1 MISAAGTRSDGPS
14 FLSRPPTD
22 DRCGRGEQLPVPGTH
37 VFGPFRRGEES
48 AGALRP
54 SPGQPWTRA
63 LFWSAKDPR
72 PATRATAAP
81 PTTGHATAPIPPPGS
96 ERDTWDPVRG
106 ERGVPP
112 SGQQVSITR
121 PATPL
126 LAFRQSAQRQYKRT
140 LPNLRLAFP
149 FRLQSV
155 FVCQPPRP
163 LADGGGRES

>member
-1 MISAAGTRSDGPS
+1 MRLEQDQMAQASSAGPPQMTDVAGVNSSRSPAHTCLARFEEGKRVRGPS
-14 FLSRPPTD
+14 
-22 DRCGRGEQLPVPGTH
+22 
-37 VFGPFRRGEES
+37 
-48 AGALRP
+48 
-54 SPGQPWTRA
+54 
-63 LFWSAKDPR
+63 DPR
-72 PATRATAAP
+72 QASRGQGHFFGAQRTLGQQHGPPPPHQQPDTRLP
-81 PTTGHATAPIPPPGS
+81 LSPGS